1 MIDYIKI
8 DLGGGDGFEIDLRE
22 KRYVNL
28 FDVAEIGQILSG
40 RYIDCEFMM
49 STITDFIKVF
59 IDRFIYLEIHH
70 DTPGGDV
77 DWPVFCKLGFDD
89 GYIYDYGVEN
99 GEVFYEMLTDN
110 KNHCIAYYNAGDD
123 KTSELF
129 TVGLYTIMTGLVE
142 SVRGSEGKLDLYDQN
157 FLDFINPIL
166 PALDF
171 DVVGLAPGGNVIK
184 EYVNTGREVDMPV
197 DTMGSGFK
205 KTVEI
210 LFQVYKTRKQPA
222 LFIIPSFTEQ
232 LHPLLGKALYMIVKE
247 HSQAKY
253 ISTFQ
258 YNVE

>member
-1 MIDYIKI
+1 MIDYINI
-8 DLGGGDGFEIDLRE
+8 DLGGGDGIEIDLRE

-28 FDVAEIGQILSG
+28 FDISNS
-40 RYIDCEFMM
+40 YINCECIINI
-49 STITDFIKVF
+49 ITDFIEIF
-59 IDRFIYLEIHH
+59 IDRFTKLRTRH
-70 DTPGGDV
+70 DTPGYDV
-77 DWPVFCKLGFDD
+77 DWPMFCKLGFDE
-89 GYIYDYGVEN
+89 GYIYDYGIEN
-99 GEVFYEMLTDN
+99 GVVFYEMLTDN
-110 KNHCIAYYNAGDD
+110 KNHCIAYYNSGED
-123 KTSELF
+123 KASELI
-129 TVGLYTIMTGLVE
+129 TDWGLYSIIEGLAKDVKKPE
-142 SVRGSEGKLDLYDQN
+142 RKLDLYDQN
-157 FLDFINPIL
+157 FIDFINPIL

-171 DVVGLAPGGNVIK
+171 DIVGLAPGGNVIK
-184 EYVNTGREVDMPV
+184 RYIDTGNEFDMPLSS
-197 DTMGSGFK
+197 MGSGFK

>member
-1 MIDYIKI
+1 MIDYINI

-28 FDVAEIGQILSG
+28 FDICE

-49 STITDFIKVF
+49 STITDFIKIF
-59 IDRFIYLEIHH
+59 TNRFTKSRIIHH
-70 DTPGGDV
+70 CDTSWINDV
-77 DWPVFCKLGFDD
+77 AWPMFCKLGFDN

-99 GEVFYEMLTDN
+99 GVVFYEMLTDN
-110 KNHCIAYYNAGDD
+110 KNHCIAYYNAGED
-123 KTSELF
+123 KAPELF
-129 TVGLYTIMTGLVE
+129 SDLDLNFIMEGLAEDVKKP
-142 SVRGSEGKLDLYDQN
+142 EGKLDLNDQN

-171 DVVGLAPGGNVIK
+171 DIKRVVLGGDVIK
-184 EYVNTGREVDMPV
+184 GIEKEFRMPL

-205 KTVEI
+205 KTIGI

>member
-1 MIDYIKI
+1 MIDYINI

-28 FDVAEIGQILSG
+28 FDVCE

-49 STITDFIKVF
+49 STITDFIKIF
-59 IDRFIYLEIHH
+59 IDRFTKQRIIHC
-70 DTPGGDV
+70 DTPEGNV
-77 DWPVFCKLGFDD
+77 DWPMFCKLGFDD
-89 GYIYDYGVEN
+89 GYIYDFGVEN
-99 GEVFYEMLTDN
+99 GVVFYEMLTDD
-110 KNHCIAYYNAGDD
+110 KNHCIAYYNSGED
-123 KTSELF
+123 KAPELF
-129 TVGLYTIMTGLVE
+129 TDPDLNFIMEGLAE
-142 SVRGSEGKLDLYDQN
+142 DAKKPEGKLDLNDQN

-171 DVVGLAPGGNVIK
+171 DIKHVVLGGDVVKEMLDTGKEIK
-184 EYVNTGREVDMPV
+184 MPL

-205 KTVEI
+205 KTVGI

>member
-1 MIDYIKI
+1 MIDYINI

-28 FDVAEIGQILSG
+28 FDVCEEYIGCESMMNTIISFIEI
-40 RYIDCEFMM
+40 F
-49 STITDFIKVF
+49 TN
-59 IDRFIYLEIHH
+59 RFTNLKTVNFLYDS
-70 DTPGGDV
+70 DTP
-77 DWPVFCKLGFDD
+77 DWPMFCKLGFDD
-89 GYIYDYGVEN
+89 GYIYDYGIEN
-99 GEVFYEMLTDN
+99 GRVFYEMLTDN
-110 KNHCIAYYNAGDD
+110 KNHCIAYYNAGED
-123 KTSELF
+123 KSSELF
-129 TVGLYTIMTGLVE
+129 TDPGLNSIMEGLAEDVKKP
-142 SVRGSEGKLDLYDQN
+142 EGKLDLYDQS
-157 FLDFINPIL
+157 FIDFINPIL

-184 EYVNTGREVDMPV
+184 RYVDTGREFDMPL

>member
-8 DLGGGDGFEIDLRE
+8 DLGVGGEFEIDLRE

-28 FDVAEIGQILSG
+28 FDVCEGD
-40 RYIDCEFMM
+40 YIDCEFMM
-49 STITDFIKVF
+49 NTITDFIKIF
-59 IDRFIYLEIHH
+59 IDRFTRLKIIHH
-70 DTPGGDV
+70 DTLEGNV

-99 GEVFYEMLTDN
+99 GVVFYEMLTDN
-110 KNHCIAYYNAGDD
+110 NHCIAYYNAGED
-123 KTSELF
+123 KAPELF
-129 TVGLYTIMTGLVE
+129 TDPGLNSIIVGLAEDVK
-142 SVRGSEGKLDLYDQN
+142 RPEGKLDLYDQN
-157 FLDFINPIL
+157 FIDFINPIL
-166 PALDF
+166 PALGF

-184 EYVNTGREVDMPV
+184 RYLDTGKEFDMPF

-205 KTVEI
+205 KTVGI

-247 HSQAKY
+247 QSQAKY

>member
-1 MIDYIKI
+1 MIDYINI

-28 FDVAEIGQILSG
+28 FDVCE
-40 RYIDCEFMM
+40 RYIDCESMM
-49 STITDFIKVF
+49 NTIITFIEIF
-59 IDRFIYLEIHH
+59 INRFTKQRIIHC
-70 DTPGGDV
+70 DAPEGNV
-77 DWPVFCKLGFDD
+77 DWPMFCKLGFDD
-89 GYIYDYGVEN
+89 GYIYDYGIEN
-99 GEVFYEMLTDN
+99 GVVFYEMLTYN
-110 KNHCIAYYNAGDD
+110 KNHCIAYYNAGED
-123 KTSELF
+123 KASELF
-129 TVGLYTIMTGLVE
+129 TDQGLNSIMVGLAEDVKKP
-142 SVRGSEGKLDLYDQN
+142 EGKLDLYDTN
-157 FLDFINPIL
+157 FIDFINTIL

-171 DVVGLAPGGNVIK
+171 DIVGLAPGGNVIK
-184 EYVNTGREVDMPV
+184 RYVDTGKEFDMPL

-205 KTVEI
+205 KTVGI

>member
-1 MIDYIKI
+1 MIDYINI
-8 DLGGGDGFEIDLRE
+8 DLGGGEGFEIDLRE

-28 FDVAEIGQILSG
+28 FDICEG
-40 RYIDCEFMM
+40 YIDREFMM
-49 STITDFIKVF
+49 SIITYFIETF
-59 IDRFIYLEIHH
+59 IDRFTKLKPIHH
-70 DTPGGDV
+70 DFPGGDV
-77 DWPVFCKLGFDD
+77 DWPMFCKLGFDF
-89 GYIYDYGVEN
+89 GYTYDYGVEN
-99 GEVFYEMLTDN
+99 GKVFYEMLTDN
-110 KNHCIAYYNAGDD
+110 KNRCIAYYNSGED
-123 KTSELF
+123 KASELF
-129 TVGLYTIMTGLVE
+129 ADPVLNSIMEGLTEDVKKP
-142 SVRGSEGKLDLYDQN
+142 EGKLDLNDQN

-171 DVVGLAPGGNVIK
+171 DIKRVVLGGDVVK
-184 EYVNTGREVDMPV
+184 ETLDTGKEFKMPL

-205 KTVEI
+205 KTVGI

>member
-1 MIDYIKI
+1 MIDYINI
-8 DLGGGDGFEIDLRE
+8 DLGGGDEFEIDLRE

-28 FDVAEIGQILSG
+28 YDIYKS
-40 RYIDCEFMM
+40 YIDCEFIM
-49 STITDFIKVF
+49 STITDFIKIF
-59 IDRFIYLEIHH
+59 IDRFTKQKIIHC
-70 DTPGGDV
+70 DCDV
-77 DWPVFCKLGFDD
+77 DWPRFCKLGFDD

-99 GEVFYEMLTDN
+99 GVVFYEMLTDN
-110 KNHCIAYYNAGDD
+110 KNHCIAYYNAGED
-123 KTSELF
+123 KAPELF
-129 TVGLYTIMTGLVE
+129 TDPGLNSIIVGLAEDVKKP
-142 SVRGSEGKLDLYDQN
+142 EGKLDLNDQN

-166 PALDF
+166 SALDF

-184 EYVNTGREVDMPV
+184 RYVDTKREFLYMPL

-205 KTVEI
+205 KTVGI

-247 HSQAKY
+247 QSQAKY